1 MGLVVTVACIIL
13 TKYSCRTLI
22 GWLIIIRIVTN
33 CQSIPQDMQSF
44 GNDNTYCPVAEVP
57 HSPHARGWGYMDKDD
72 YLYFRHEH

>member
-1 MGLVVTVACIIL
+1 
-13 TKYSCRTLI
+13 
-22 GWLIIIRIVTN
+22 
-33 CQSIPQDMQSF
+33 MQSF